1 MNTSNGNL
9 FSDIPTKLK
18 KELFEV
24 LFKNENLKIE
34 RIVSEGHSSPEQ
46 GWYDQAESEWV
57 VVVEGSA
64 KILFDDDREF
74 LLETGDYLNIPA
86 HTKHKVVWTD
96 PDKQTIWLAIHY
108 S

>member
-18 KELFEV
+18 EELFEV

-57 VVVEGSA
+57 IVVEGSA

-74 LLETGDYLNIPA
+74 LLEKGDYLNIPA